1 MFRQLEL
8 TKENKRLLIKFAVS
22 LLVTVLLTVMLCTLS
37 AFAEQGTAD
46 SGAEQAVSTA
56 EAQQSATGETQHNP
70 GDYLDT
76 DPTYVNK
83 DAGSS
88 VIQELIGVD
97 ASQPLEII
105 ILLTLIALA
114 PSMLIMMTCFTRI
127 VIVLGFLR
135 TAMQTQST
143 PPNMVITG
151 MALFLTFFI
160 MAPVFS
166 EINEVAYQPYVS
178 EELTTEEALDAASV
192 PLKKFM
198 LKQTSQDDLQFFL
211 DLSKTEEP
219 EGGYTDEYLQND
231 LSLTVIV
238 PSFMISE
245 LKRAFQ
251 MGFLI
256 FLPFLVIDLVVGS
269 TLMSMGMMM
278 LPPAMISMPFKILVF
293 VLADG
298 WNLLIGSVVASHNF
312 NGSGNVDYA
321 LNRSFCGGMY
331 ENVYLHIFNNTR
343 RLIASCDEQGL
354 TDYAGMMRVV
364 QAYAVQMLTDVYGPV
379 AYTSC
384 IEDPTNGAS
393 FSYDTQQS
401 IYNSIFELLDK
412 ALQDFQSPKSTLE
425 ERQSFDY
432 WCNGDLDMWIQVANQ
447 LKLRAAL
454 RIVKADPTL
463 AKQKAEEAAKGA
475 ILKQDVLI
483 NKSLSNEQ
491 TRMFEWG
498 DSGMNANL
506 TTILEGFQDPRLP
519 LIMTNPKR

>member
-46 SGAEQAVSTA
+46 SGAAQAVSTA
-56 EAQQSATGETQHNP
+56 EAQQSATGEAQHKP

-278 LPPAMISMPFKILVF
+278 LPPAIISMPFKILVF

-298 WNLLIGSVVASHNF
+298 WNLLIGSVVAS
-312 NGSGNVDYA
+312 
-321 LNRSFCGGMY
+321 
-331 ENVYLHIFNNTR
+331 
-343 RLIASCDEQGL
+343 
-354 TDYAGMMRVV
+354 
-364 QAYAVQMLTDVYGPV
+364 
-379 AYTSC
+379 
-384 IEDPTNGAS
+384 
-393 FSYDTQQS
+393 
-401 IYNSIFELLDK
+401 YNL
-412 ALQDFQSPKSTLE
+412 
-425 ERQSFDY
+425 
-432 WCNGDLDMWIQVANQ
+432 
-447 LKLRAAL
+447 
-454 RIVKADPTL
+454 
-463 AKQKAEEAAKGA
+463 
-475 ILKQDVLI
+475 
-483 NKSLSNEQ
+483 
-491 TRMFEWG
+491 
-498 DSGMNANL
+498 
-506 TTILEGFQDPRLP
+506 
-519 LIMTNPKR
+519 

>member
-46 SGAEQAVSTA
+46 SGAAQAVSTA
-56 EAQQSATGETQHNP
+56 EAQQSATGEAQHNP

-298 WNLLIGSVVASHNF
+298 WNLLIGSVVAS
-312 NGSGNVDYA
+312 
-321 LNRSFCGGMY
+321 
-331 ENVYLHIFNNTR
+331 
-343 RLIASCDEQGL
+343 
-354 TDYAGMMRVV
+354 
-364 QAYAVQMLTDVYGPV
+364 
-379 AYTSC
+379 
-384 IEDPTNGAS
+384 
-393 FSYDTQQS
+393 
-401 IYNSIFELLDK
+401 YNL
-412 ALQDFQSPKSTLE
+412 
-425 ERQSFDY
+425 
-432 WCNGDLDMWIQVANQ
+432 
-447 LKLRAAL
+447 
-454 RIVKADPTL
+454 
-463 AKQKAEEAAKGA
+463 
-475 ILKQDVLI
+475 
-483 NKSLSNEQ
+483 
-491 TRMFEWG
+491 
-498 DSGMNANL
+498 
-506 TTILEGFQDPRLP
+506 
-519 LIMTNPKR
+519 

>member
-46 SGAEQAVSTA
+46 SGAAQAVSTA
-56 EAQQSATGETQHNP
+56 EAQQSATGEALHKP

-76 DPTYVNK
+76 DPAYVNK

-219 EGGYTDEYLQND
+219 DGGYTDEYLQND

-298 WNLLIGSVVASHNF
+298 WNLLIGSVVAS
-312 NGSGNVDYA
+312 
-321 LNRSFCGGMY
+321 
-331 ENVYLHIFNNTR
+331 
-343 RLIASCDEQGL
+343 
-354 TDYAGMMRVV
+354 
-364 QAYAVQMLTDVYGPV
+364 
-379 AYTSC
+379 
-384 IEDPTNGAS
+384 
-393 FSYDTQQS
+393 
-401 IYNSIFELLDK
+401 YNL
-412 ALQDFQSPKSTLE
+412 
-425 ERQSFDY
+425 
-432 WCNGDLDMWIQVANQ
+432 
-447 LKLRAAL
+447 
-454 RIVKADPTL
+454 
-463 AKQKAEEAAKGA
+463 
-475 ILKQDVLI
+475 
-483 NKSLSNEQ
+483 
-491 TRMFEWG
+491 
-498 DSGMNANL
+498 
-506 TTILEGFQDPRLP
+506 
-519 LIMTNPKR
+519 

>member
-46 SGAEQAVSTA
+46 SGAAQAVSTA

-293 VLADG
+293 VLSDG
-298 WNLLIGSVVASHNF
+298 WNLLIGSVVAS
-312 NGSGNVDYA
+312 
-321 LNRSFCGGMY
+321 
-331 ENVYLHIFNNTR
+331 
-343 RLIASCDEQGL
+343 
-354 TDYAGMMRVV
+354 
-364 QAYAVQMLTDVYGPV
+364 
-379 AYTSC
+379 
-384 IEDPTNGAS
+384 
-393 FSYDTQQS
+393 
-401 IYNSIFELLDK
+401 YNL
-412 ALQDFQSPKSTLE
+412 
-425 ERQSFDY
+425 
-432 WCNGDLDMWIQVANQ
+432 
-447 LKLRAAL
+447 
-454 RIVKADPTL
+454 
-463 AKQKAEEAAKGA
+463 
-475 ILKQDVLI
+475 
-483 NKSLSNEQ
+483 
-491 TRMFEWG
+491 
-498 DSGMNANL
+498 
-506 TTILEGFQDPRLP
+506 
-519 LIMTNPKR
+519 

>member
-46 SGAEQAVSTA
+46 SGAALAVSTA
-56 EAQQSATGETQHNP
+56 EAQQSATGEAQHNP

-298 WNLLIGSVVASHNF
+298 WNLLIGSVVAS
-312 NGSGNVDYA
+312 
-321 LNRSFCGGMY
+321 
-331 ENVYLHIFNNTR
+331 
-343 RLIASCDEQGL
+343 
-354 TDYAGMMRVV
+354 
-364 QAYAVQMLTDVYGPV
+364 
-379 AYTSC
+379 
-384 IEDPTNGAS
+384 
-393 FSYDTQQS
+393 
-401 IYNSIFELLDK
+401 YNL
-412 ALQDFQSPKSTLE
+412 
-425 ERQSFDY
+425 
-432 WCNGDLDMWIQVANQ
+432 
-447 LKLRAAL
+447 
-454 RIVKADPTL
+454 
-463 AKQKAEEAAKGA
+463 
-475 ILKQDVLI
+475 
-483 NKSLSNEQ
+483 
-491 TRMFEWG
+491 
-498 DSGMNANL
+498 
-506 TTILEGFQDPRLP
+506 
-519 LIMTNPKR
+519 

>member
-1 MFRQLEL
+1 MFGYQL
-8 TKENKRLLIKFAVS
+8 TKENKRLVLRFAVS
-22 LLVTVLLTVMLCTLS
+22 LLVTVLLAVCACSLS
-37 AFAEQGTAD
+37 AYAQQQ
-46 SGAEQAVSTA
+46 SGEVQAATQ
-56 EAQQSATGETQHNP
+56 EAQAGTSEAPLETDKQP

-76 DPTYVNK
+76 DPSYVGN
-83 DAGSS
+83 DTGSS

-114 PSMLIMMTCFTRI
+114 PSLLIMMTCFTRI

-178 EELTTEEALDAASV
+178 EEMTTQEALDAASV

-198 LKQTSQDDLQFFL
+198 LKQTSNDDLNFFL
-211 DLSKTEEP
+211 DLSKTEPP
-219 EGGYTDEYLQND
+219 EGGYTEEYIQND

-298 WNLLIGSVVASHNF
+298 WNLLIGSVVAS
-312 NGSGNVDYA
+312 
-321 LNRSFCGGMY
+321 
-331 ENVYLHIFNNTR
+331 
-343 RLIASCDEQGL
+343 
-354 TDYAGMMRVV
+354 
-364 QAYAVQMLTDVYGPV
+364 
-379 AYTSC
+379 
-384 IEDPTNGAS
+384 
-393 FSYDTQQS
+393 
-401 IYNSIFELLDK
+401 YNL
-412 ALQDFQSPKSTLE
+412 
-425 ERQSFDY
+425 
-432 WCNGDLDMWIQVANQ
+432 
-447 LKLRAAL
+447 
-454 RIVKADPTL
+454 
-463 AKQKAEEAAKGA
+463 
-475 ILKQDVLI
+475 
-483 NKSLSNEQ
+483 
-491 TRMFEWG
+491 
-498 DSGMNANL
+498 
-506 TTILEGFQDPRLP
+506 
-519 LIMTNPKR
+519 

>member
-46 SGAEQAVSTA
+46 SGAAQAVSTA
-56 EAQQSATGETQHNP
+56 EDQQSATGETQHNP

-178 EELTTEEALDAASV
+178 EELTTEEAMDAASV

-298 WNLLIGSVVASHNF
+298 WNLLIGSVVAS
-312 NGSGNVDYA
+312 
-321 LNRSFCGGMY
+321 
-331 ENVYLHIFNNTR
+331 
-343 RLIASCDEQGL
+343 
-354 TDYAGMMRVV
+354 
-364 QAYAVQMLTDVYGPV
+364 
-379 AYTSC
+379 
-384 IEDPTNGAS
+384 
-393 FSYDTQQS
+393 
-401 IYNSIFELLDK
+401 YNL
-412 ALQDFQSPKSTLE
+412 
-425 ERQSFDY
+425 
-432 WCNGDLDMWIQVANQ
+432 
-447 LKLRAAL
+447 
-454 RIVKADPTL
+454 
-463 AKQKAEEAAKGA
+463 
-475 ILKQDVLI
+475 
-483 NKSLSNEQ
+483 
-491 TRMFEWG
+491 
-498 DSGMNANL
+498 
-506 TTILEGFQDPRLP
+506 
-519 LIMTNPKR
+519 

>member
-46 SGAEQAVSTA
+46 SGAAQAVSTA
-56 EAQQSATGETQHNP
+56 EAQQSATGEAQHKP

-238 PSFMISE
+238 PSFMVSE

-256 FLPFLVIDLVVGS
+256 FLPFLVIDMVVGS

-298 WNLLIGSVVASHNF
+298 WNLLIGSVVAS
-312 NGSGNVDYA
+312 
-321 LNRSFCGGMY
+321 
-331 ENVYLHIFNNTR
+331 
-343 RLIASCDEQGL
+343 
-354 TDYAGMMRVV
+354 
-364 QAYAVQMLTDVYGPV
+364 
-379 AYTSC
+379 
-384 IEDPTNGAS
+384 
-393 FSYDTQQS
+393 
-401 IYNSIFELLDK
+401 YNL
-412 ALQDFQSPKSTLE
+412 
-425 ERQSFDY
+425 
-432 WCNGDLDMWIQVANQ
+432 
-447 LKLRAAL
+447 
-454 RIVKADPTL
+454 
-463 AKQKAEEAAKGA
+463 
-475 ILKQDVLI
+475 
-483 NKSLSNEQ
+483 
-491 TRMFEWG
+491 
-498 DSGMNANL
+498 
-506 TTILEGFQDPRLP
+506 
-519 LIMTNPKR
+519 

>member
-46 SGAEQAVSTA
+46 SGAAQAVSTA

-135 TAMQTQST
+135 TAMQTQCT

-151 MALFLTFFI
+151 LALFLTFFI

-219 EGGYTDEYLQND
+219 EGGYSDEYLQND
-231 LSLTVIV
+231 LSMTFIV

-298 WNLLIGSVVASHNF
+298 WNLLIGSVVAS
-312 NGSGNVDYA
+312 
-321 LNRSFCGGMY
+321 
-331 ENVYLHIFNNTR
+331 
-343 RLIASCDEQGL
+343 
-354 TDYAGMMRVV
+354 
-364 QAYAVQMLTDVYGPV
+364 
-379 AYTSC
+379 
-384 IEDPTNGAS
+384 
-393 FSYDTQQS
+393 
-401 IYNSIFELLDK
+401 YNL
-412 ALQDFQSPKSTLE
+412 
-425 ERQSFDY
+425 
-432 WCNGDLDMWIQVANQ
+432 
-447 LKLRAAL
+447 
-454 RIVKADPTL
+454 
-463 AKQKAEEAAKGA
+463 
-475 ILKQDVLI
+475 
-483 NKSLSNEQ
+483 
-491 TRMFEWG
+491 
-498 DSGMNANL
+498 
-506 TTILEGFQDPRLP
+506 
-519 LIMTNPKR
+519 

>member
-46 SGAEQAVSTA
+46 SGAAQAVSTA

-160 MAPVFS
+160 MAPVFL

-298 WNLLIGSVVASHNF
+298 WNLLIGSVVAS
-312 NGSGNVDYA
+312 
-321 LNRSFCGGMY
+321 
-331 ENVYLHIFNNTR
+331 
-343 RLIASCDEQGL
+343 
-354 TDYAGMMRVV
+354 
-364 QAYAVQMLTDVYGPV
+364 
-379 AYTSC
+379 
-384 IEDPTNGAS
+384 
-393 FSYDTQQS
+393 
-401 IYNSIFELLDK
+401 YNL
-412 ALQDFQSPKSTLE
+412 
-425 ERQSFDY
+425 
-432 WCNGDLDMWIQVANQ
+432 
-447 LKLRAAL
+447 
-454 RIVKADPTL
+454 
-463 AKQKAEEAAKGA
+463 
-475 ILKQDVLI
+475 
-483 NKSLSNEQ
+483 
-491 TRMFEWG
+491 
-498 DSGMNANL
+498 
-506 TTILEGFQDPRLP
+506 
-519 LIMTNPKR
+519 

>member
-46 SGAEQAVSTA
+46 SGAAQAVSTA
-56 EAQQSATGETQHNP
+56 EAQQSATGEALHKP

-76 DPTYVNK
+76 DPAYVNK

-298 WNLLIGSVVASHNF
+298 WNLLIGSVVAS
-312 NGSGNVDYA
+312 
-321 LNRSFCGGMY
+321 
-331 ENVYLHIFNNTR
+331 
-343 RLIASCDEQGL
+343 
-354 TDYAGMMRVV
+354 
-364 QAYAVQMLTDVYGPV
+364 
-379 AYTSC
+379 
-384 IEDPTNGAS
+384 
-393 FSYDTQQS
+393 
-401 IYNSIFELLDK
+401 YNL
-412 ALQDFQSPKSTLE
+412 
-425 ERQSFDY
+425 
-432 WCNGDLDMWIQVANQ
+432 
-447 LKLRAAL
+447 
-454 RIVKADPTL
+454 
-463 AKQKAEEAAKGA
+463 
-475 ILKQDVLI
+475 
-483 NKSLSNEQ
+483 
-491 TRMFEWG
+491 
-498 DSGMNANL
+498 
-506 TTILEGFQDPRLP
+506 
-519 LIMTNPKR
+519 

>member
-1 MFRQLEL
+1 MEKRLQL
-8 TKENKRLLIKFAVS
+8 TKENKRLALKFAVS
-22 LLVTVLLTVMLCTLS
+22 LFVSVFLTVLLCTLS
-37 AFAEQGTAD
+37 AYAQNNSA
-46 SGAEQAVSTA
+46 AVSATA
-56 EAQQSATGETQHNP
+56 EASAAATAEAIPTDRQP

-76 DPTYVNK
+76 DPTYVDE

-114 PSMLIMMTCFTRI
+114 PSLLIMMTCFTRI
-127 VIVLGFLR
+127 IIVLGFLR

-143 PPNMVITG
+143 PPNMVLTG
-151 MALFLTFFI
+151 IALFLTFFI

-178 EELTTEEALDAASV
+178 EQLTTEEALEAASV
-192 PLKKFM
+192 PLKRFM
-198 LKQTSQDDLQFFL
+198 LKQTSNDDLNFFL

-219 EGGYTDEYLQND
+219 EGGYTQEYIEND

-298 WNLLIGSVVASHNF
+298 WNLLIGSVVAS
-312 NGSGNVDYA
+312 
-321 LNRSFCGGMY
+321 
-331 ENVYLHIFNNTR
+331 
-343 RLIASCDEQGL
+343 
-354 TDYAGMMRVV
+354 
-364 QAYAVQMLTDVYGPV
+364 
-379 AYTSC
+379 
-384 IEDPTNGAS
+384 
-393 FSYDTQQS
+393 
-401 IYNSIFELLDK
+401 YNL
-412 ALQDFQSPKSTLE
+412 
-425 ERQSFDY
+425 
-432 WCNGDLDMWIQVANQ
+432 
-447 LKLRAAL
+447 
-454 RIVKADPTL
+454 
-463 AKQKAEEAAKGA
+463 
-475 ILKQDVLI
+475 
-483 NKSLSNEQ
+483 
-491 TRMFEWG
+491 
-498 DSGMNANL
+498 
-506 TTILEGFQDPRLP
+506 
-519 LIMTNPKR
+519 

>member
-46 SGAEQAVSTA
+46 SGAAQAVSTA

-278 LPPAMISMPFKILVF
+278 
-293 VLADG
+293 
-298 WNLLIGSVVASHNF
+298 
-312 NGSGNVDYA
+312 
-321 LNRSFCGGMY
+321 
-331 ENVYLHIFNNTR
+331 R
-343 RLIASCDEQGL
+343 RRDDIH
-354 TDYAGMMRVV
+354 
-364 QAYAVQMLTDVYGPV
+364 AVQDTGVRAGGRVESADRLG
-379 AYTSC
+379 SC
-384 IEDPTNGAS
+384 
-393 FSYDTQQS
+393 
-401 IYNSIFELLDK
+401 
-412 ALQDFQSPKSTLE
+412 
-425 ERQSFDY
+425 
-432 WCNGDLDMWIQVANQ
+432 
-447 LKLRAAL
+447 KL
-454 RIVKADPTL
+454 
-463 AKQKAEEAAKGA
+463 
-475 ILKQDVLI
+475 
-483 NKSLSNEQ
+483 
-491 TRMFEWG
+491 
-498 DSGMNANL
+498 
-506 TTILEGFQDPRLP
+506 
-519 LIMTNPKR
+519 

>member
-37 AFAEQGTAD
+37 AFAEQGAAD
-46 SGAEQAVSTA
+46 SGAAQAVSTA
-56 EAQQSATGETQHNP
+56 EAQQSATGEAQHNP

-298 WNLLIGSVVASHNF
+298 GI
-312 NGSGNVDYA
+312 
-321 LNRSFCGGMY
+321 C
-331 ENVYLHIFNNTR
+331 
-343 RLIASCDEQGL
+343 
-354 TDYAGMMRVV
+354 
-364 QAYAVQMLTDVYGPV
+364 
-379 AYTSC
+379 
-384 IEDPTNGAS
+384 
-393 FSYDTQQS
+393 
-401 IYNSIFELLDK
+401 
-412 ALQDFQSPKSTLE
+412 
-425 ERQSFDY
+425 
-432 WCNGDLDMWIQVANQ
+432 
-447 LKLRAAL
+447 
-454 RIVKADPTL
+454 
-463 AKQKAEEAAKGA
+463 
-475 ILKQDVLI
+475 
-483 NKSLSNEQ
+483 
-491 TRMFEWG
+491 
-498 DSGMNANL
+498 
-506 TTILEGFQDPRLP
+506 
-519 LIMTNPKR
+519 

>member
-37 AFAEQGTAD
+37 AFAEQGAAD
-46 SGAEQAVSTA
+46 SGAAQAVSTA
-56 EAQQSATGETQHNP
+56 EAQQSAIGEAQHNP

-298 WNLLIGSVVASHNF
+298 WNLLIGSVVAS
-312 NGSGNVDYA
+312 
-321 LNRSFCGGMY
+321 
-331 ENVYLHIFNNTR
+331 
-343 RLIASCDEQGL
+343 
-354 TDYAGMMRVV
+354 
-364 QAYAVQMLTDVYGPV
+364 
-379 AYTSC
+379 
-384 IEDPTNGAS
+384 
-393 FSYDTQQS
+393 
-401 IYNSIFELLDK
+401 YNL
-412 ALQDFQSPKSTLE
+412 
-425 ERQSFDY
+425 
-432 WCNGDLDMWIQVANQ
+432 
-447 LKLRAAL
+447 
-454 RIVKADPTL
+454 
-463 AKQKAEEAAKGA
+463 
-475 ILKQDVLI
+475 
-483 NKSLSNEQ
+483 
-491 TRMFEWG
+491 
-498 DSGMNANL
+498 
-506 TTILEGFQDPRLP
+506 
-519 LIMTNPKR
+519 

>member
-1 MFRQLEL
+1 MIGGTVVEKRLQL
-8 TKENKRLLIKFAVS
+8 TKENKRLALKFAVS
-22 LLVTVLLTVMLCTLS
+22 LFVSVFLTVLLCTLS
-37 AFAEQGTAD
+37 AYAQNNSA
-46 SGAEQAVSTA
+46 AVSATA
-56 EAQQSATGETQHNP
+56 EASAAATAEAIPTDRQP

-76 DPTYVNK
+76 DPTYVDE

-114 PSMLIMMTCFTRI
+114 PSLLIMMTCFTRI
-127 VIVLGFLR
+127 IIVLGFLR

-143 PPNMVITG
+143 PPNMVLTG
-151 MALFLTFFI
+151 IALFLTFFI

-178 EELTTEEALDAASV
+178 EQLTTEEALEAASV
-192 PLKKFM
+192 PLKRFM
-198 LKQTSQDDLQFFL
+198 LKQTSNDDLNFFL

-219 EGGYTDEYLQND
+219 EGGYTQEYIEND

-298 WNLLIGSVVASHNF
+298 WNLLIGSVVAS
-312 NGSGNVDYA
+312 
-321 LNRSFCGGMY
+321 
-331 ENVYLHIFNNTR
+331 
-343 RLIASCDEQGL
+343 
-354 TDYAGMMRVV
+354 
-364 QAYAVQMLTDVYGPV
+364 
-379 AYTSC
+379 
-384 IEDPTNGAS
+384 
-393 FSYDTQQS
+393 
-401 IYNSIFELLDK
+401 YNL
-412 ALQDFQSPKSTLE
+412 
-425 ERQSFDY
+425 
-432 WCNGDLDMWIQVANQ
+432 
-447 LKLRAAL
+447 
-454 RIVKADPTL
+454 
-463 AKQKAEEAAKGA
+463 
-475 ILKQDVLI
+475 
-483 NKSLSNEQ
+483 
-491 TRMFEWG
+491 
-498 DSGMNANL
+498 
-506 TTILEGFQDPRLP
+506 
-519 LIMTNPKR
+519 

>member
-46 SGAEQAVSTA
+46 SGAAQAVSTA
-56 EAQQSATGETQHNP
+56 EAQQSATGEAQHKP

-76 DPTYVNK
+76 DPTYVKN

-298 WNLLIGSVVASHNF
+298 WNLLIGSVVAS
-312 NGSGNVDYA
+312 
-321 LNRSFCGGMY
+321 
-331 ENVYLHIFNNTR
+331 
-343 RLIASCDEQGL
+343 
-354 TDYAGMMRVV
+354 
-364 QAYAVQMLTDVYGPV
+364 
-379 AYTSC
+379 
-384 IEDPTNGAS
+384 
-393 FSYDTQQS
+393 
-401 IYNSIFELLDK
+401 YNL
-412 ALQDFQSPKSTLE
+412 
-425 ERQSFDY
+425 
-432 WCNGDLDMWIQVANQ
+432 
-447 LKLRAAL
+447 
-454 RIVKADPTL
+454 
-463 AKQKAEEAAKGA
+463 
-475 ILKQDVLI
+475 
-483 NKSLSNEQ
+483 
-491 TRMFEWG
+491 
-498 DSGMNANL
+498 
-506 TTILEGFQDPRLP
+506 
-519 LIMTNPKR
+519 

>member
-37 AFAEQGTAD
+37 AFAEQGAAD
-46 SGAEQAVSTA
+46 SGAAQAVSTA

-298 WNLLIGSVVASHNF
+298 WNLLIGSVVAS
-312 NGSGNVDYA
+312 
-321 LNRSFCGGMY
+321 
-331 ENVYLHIFNNTR
+331 
-343 RLIASCDEQGL
+343 
-354 TDYAGMMRVV
+354 
-364 QAYAVQMLTDVYGPV
+364 
-379 AYTSC
+379 
-384 IEDPTNGAS
+384 
-393 FSYDTQQS
+393 
-401 IYNSIFELLDK
+401 YNL
-412 ALQDFQSPKSTLE
+412 
-425 ERQSFDY
+425 
-432 WCNGDLDMWIQVANQ
+432 
-447 LKLRAAL
+447 
-454 RIVKADPTL
+454 
-463 AKQKAEEAAKGA
+463 
-475 ILKQDVLI
+475 
-483 NKSLSNEQ
+483 
-491 TRMFEWG
+491 
-498 DSGMNANL
+498 
-506 TTILEGFQDPRLP
+506 
-519 LIMTNPKR
+519 

>member
-37 AFAEQGTAD
+37 AFAEQATAD
-46 SGAEQAVSTA
+46 SGAAQAVSTA
-56 EAQQSATGETQHNP
+56 EAQQSATGEAQHNP

-298 WNLLIGSVVASHNF
+298 WNLLIGSVVAS
-312 NGSGNVDYA
+312 
-321 LNRSFCGGMY
+321 
-331 ENVYLHIFNNTR
+331 
-343 RLIASCDEQGL
+343 
-354 TDYAGMMRVV
+354 
-364 QAYAVQMLTDVYGPV
+364 
-379 AYTSC
+379 
-384 IEDPTNGAS
+384 
-393 FSYDTQQS
+393 
-401 IYNSIFELLDK
+401 YNL
-412 ALQDFQSPKSTLE
+412 
-425 ERQSFDY
+425 
-432 WCNGDLDMWIQVANQ
+432 
-447 LKLRAAL
+447 
-454 RIVKADPTL
+454 
-463 AKQKAEEAAKGA
+463 
-475 ILKQDVLI
+475 
-483 NKSLSNEQ
+483 
-491 TRMFEWG
+491 
-498 DSGMNANL
+498 
-506 TTILEGFQDPRLP
+506 
-519 LIMTNPKR
+519 

>member
-46 SGAEQAVSTA
+46 SGAAQAVSTA

-219 EGGYTDEYLQND
+219 EGGYTDEYPQND

-298 WNLLIGSVVASHNF
+298 WNLLIGSVVAS
-312 NGSGNVDYA
+312 
-321 LNRSFCGGMY
+321 
-331 ENVYLHIFNNTR
+331 
-343 RLIASCDEQGL
+343 
-354 TDYAGMMRVV
+354 
-364 QAYAVQMLTDVYGPV
+364 
-379 AYTSC
+379 
-384 IEDPTNGAS
+384 
-393 FSYDTQQS
+393 
-401 IYNSIFELLDK
+401 YNL
-412 ALQDFQSPKSTLE
+412 
-425 ERQSFDY
+425 
-432 WCNGDLDMWIQVANQ
+432 
-447 LKLRAAL
+447 
-454 RIVKADPTL
+454 
-463 AKQKAEEAAKGA
+463 
-475 ILKQDVLI
+475 
-483 NKSLSNEQ
+483 
-491 TRMFEWG
+491 
-498 DSGMNANL
+498 
-506 TTILEGFQDPRLP
+506 
-519 LIMTNPKR
+519 

>member
-46 SGAEQAVSTA
+46 SGAAQAVSTA

-160 MAPVFS
+160 VAPVFS

-298 WNLLIGSVVASHNF
+298 WNLLIGSVVAS
-312 NGSGNVDYA
+312 
-321 LNRSFCGGMY
+321 
-331 ENVYLHIFNNTR
+331 
-343 RLIASCDEQGL
+343 
-354 TDYAGMMRVV
+354 
-364 QAYAVQMLTDVYGPV
+364 
-379 AYTSC
+379 
-384 IEDPTNGAS
+384 
-393 FSYDTQQS
+393 
-401 IYNSIFELLDK
+401 YNL
-412 ALQDFQSPKSTLE
+412 
-425 ERQSFDY
+425 
-432 WCNGDLDMWIQVANQ
+432 
-447 LKLRAAL
+447 
-454 RIVKADPTL
+454 
-463 AKQKAEEAAKGA
+463 
-475 ILKQDVLI
+475 
-483 NKSLSNEQ
+483 
-491 TRMFEWG
+491 
-498 DSGMNANL
+498 
-506 TTILEGFQDPRLP
+506 
-519 LIMTNPKR
+519 

>member
-1 MFRQLEL
+1 MIGGTGVEKRLQL
-8 TKENKRLLIKFAVS
+8 TKENKRLALKFAVS
-22 LLVTVLLTVMLCTLS
+22 LFVSVFLTVLLCTLS
-37 AFAEQGTAD
+37 AYAQNNSVAA
-46 SGAEQAVSTA
+46 SATA
-56 EAQQSATGETQHNP
+56 EASAAATAEAIPTDKQP

-76 DPTYVNK
+76 DPSYVKN

-114 PSMLIMMTCFTRI
+114 PSLLIMMTCFTRI
-127 VIVLGFLR
+127 IIVLGFLR

-143 PPNMVITG
+143 PPNMVLTG

-178 EELTTEEALDAASV
+178 EQLTTEEALEAASV
-192 PLKKFM
+192 PLKRFM
-198 LKQTSQDDLQFFL
+198 LKQTSNDDLNFFL

-219 EGGYTDEYLQND
+219 EGGYTQEYIEND

-298 WNLLIGSVVASHNF
+298 WNLLIGSVVAS
-312 NGSGNVDYA
+312 
-321 LNRSFCGGMY
+321 
-331 ENVYLHIFNNTR
+331 
-343 RLIASCDEQGL
+343 
-354 TDYAGMMRVV
+354 
-364 QAYAVQMLTDVYGPV
+364 
-379 AYTSC
+379 
-384 IEDPTNGAS
+384 
-393 FSYDTQQS
+393 
-401 IYNSIFELLDK
+401 YNL
-412 ALQDFQSPKSTLE
+412 
-425 ERQSFDY
+425 
-432 WCNGDLDMWIQVANQ
+432 
-447 LKLRAAL
+447 
-454 RIVKADPTL
+454 
-463 AKQKAEEAAKGA
+463 
-475 ILKQDVLI
+475 
-483 NKSLSNEQ
+483 
-491 TRMFEWG
+491 
-498 DSGMNANL
+498 
-506 TTILEGFQDPRLP
+506 
-519 LIMTNPKR
+519 

>member
-1 MFRQLEL
+1 MFRHIQL
-8 TKENKRLLIKFAVS
+8 TQQNKRLLLRFAIS
-22 LLVTVLLTVMLCTLS
+22 LLAVVILMAGLCTLQ
-37 AFAEQGTAD
+37 AFAEQTSSAPEAAAASQEAD
-46 SGAEQAVSTA
+46 NPAAS
-56 EAQQSATGETQHNP
+56 GETSLIDTDLQP
-70 GDYLDT
+70 GDYLNT
-76 DPTYVNK
+76 DPTYVDE

-88 VIQELIGVD
+88 LIQQLIGVD

-114 PSMLIMMTCFTRI
+114 PSLLIMMTCFTRI

-166 EINEVAYQPYVS
+166 EMNEVAYQPYVS
-178 EELTTEEALDAASV
+178 EELTTQEALEAAAV

-198 LKQTSQDDLQFFL
+198 LKQTSNDDLNFFL
-211 DLSKTEEP
+211 DLSKTEVP
-219 EGGYTDEYLQND
+219 EGGYTEEYLQND

-298 WNLLIGSVVASHNF
+298 WNLLIGSVVS
-312 NGSGNVDYA
+312 
-321 LNRSFCGGMY
+321 
-331 ENVYLHIFNNTR
+331 
-343 RLIASCDEQGL
+343 
-354 TDYAGMMRVV
+354 
-364 QAYAVQMLTDVYGPV
+364 
-379 AYTSC
+379 
-384 IEDPTNGAS
+384 
-393 FSYDTQQS
+393 SY
-401 IYNSIFELLDK
+401 
-412 ALQDFQSPKSTLE
+412 
-425 ERQSFDY
+425 
-432 WCNGDLDMWIQVANQ
+432 
-447 LKLRAAL
+447 
-454 RIVKADPTL
+454 
-463 AKQKAEEAAKGA
+463 
-475 ILKQDVLI
+475 
-483 NKSLSNEQ
+483 
-491 TRMFEWG
+491 
-498 DSGMNANL
+498 NL
-506 TTILEGFQDPRLP
+506 
-519 LIMTNPKR
+519 